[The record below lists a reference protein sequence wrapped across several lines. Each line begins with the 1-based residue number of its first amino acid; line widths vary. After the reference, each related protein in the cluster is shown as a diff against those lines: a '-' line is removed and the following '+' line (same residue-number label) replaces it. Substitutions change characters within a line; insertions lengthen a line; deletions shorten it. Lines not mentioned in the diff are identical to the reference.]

1 MVMPEIVIKNVS
13 FNYSNQNTR
22 PALDN
27 VSLRIAAGSF
37 VGIVGH
43 TGSGKSTLVSLIDG
57 LGKPTSGQIQVGTAT
72 VNAQSS
78 PEDLAQLRRHVGY
91 VFQFPEQQLFAE
103 TVGQD
108 IAFGPTNLGWST
120 ERVQAAVQEALKL
133 VGLPA
138 EFTDRSPFALSGGQM
153 RRVAIAGVLAMKP
166 AVLILDEPTAG
177 LDAAAT
183 ERLLTNVAQLHAAGT
198 TILLITHQMDQV
210 ARYADQVVV
219 MNQGHL
225 VKSAPPREIFANP
238 AFLAANHLNVPAA
251 VAMSHQLRDA
261 GVKIDPALSIDA
273 LADQLAAKLGGKH
286 GEQ

>member
-1 MVMPEIVIKNVS
+1 
-13 FNYSNQNTR
+13 
-22 PALDN
+22 
-27 VSLRIAAGSF
+27 
-37 VGIVGH
+37 
-43 TGSGKSTLVSLIDG
+43 
-57 LGKPTSGQIQVGTAT
+57 
-72 VNAQSS
+72 
-78 PEDLAQLRRHVGY
+78 
-91 VFQFPEQQLFAE
+91 
-103 TVGQD
+103 
-108 IAFGPTNLGWST
+108 
-120 ERVQAAVQEALKL
+120 
-133 VGLPA
+133 
-138 EFTDRSPFALSGGQM
+138 M
-153 RRVAIAGVLAMKP
+153 RRAAIAGVLAMKP
-166 AVLILDEPTAG
+166 AILILDEPTAG

-225 VKSAPPREIFANP
+225 VKSASPREIFADP

-261 GVKIDPALSIDA
+261 GVKVDPALSIDA

>member
-1 MVMPEIVIKNVS
+1 MPEIVIKNVN
-13 FNYSNQNTR
+13 FNYSVQNAR
-22 PALDN
+22 PALDD
-27 VSLRIAAGSF
+27 VSLRIPSGSF

-57 LGKPTSGQIQVGTAT
+57 LGKPTSGQIQVGSAM
-72 VNAQSS
+72 VDAQSS
-78 PEDLAQLRRHVGY
+78 PEDLAKLRHHVGY

-108 IAFGPTNLGWST
+108 IAFGPTNLGWSAD
-120 ERVQAAVQEALKL
+120 RIQAAVQEALEL
-133 VGLPA
+133 VGLPP
-138 EFTDRSPFALSGGQM
+138 EFADRSPFALSGGQM

-166 AVLILDEPTAG
+166 AILILDEPTAG

-183 ERLLTNVAQLHAAGT
+183 DRLLENIARLHAAGT

-225 VKSAPPREIFANP
+225 VKSATPKEIFADP
-238 AFLAANHLNVPAA
+238 AFLSTNHLNVPAA

-273 LADQLAAKLGGKH
+273 LADQLAARLGGKR
-286 GEQ
+286 GE

>member
-1 MVMPEIVIKNVS
+1 MPEILIKNVS
-13 FNYSNQNTR
+13 FSYAAQNAR
-22 PALDN
+22 PALDD
-27 VSLRIAAGSF
+27 VSLRIAPGSF

-57 LGKPTSGQIQVGTAT
+57 LGKPTSGQIQVGTVT
-72 VNAQSS
+72 VDAQSS
-78 PEDLAQLRRHVGY
+78 PADLAQLRRHVGY

-120 ERVQAAVQEALKL
+120 DRVQAAVQEALKL

-138 EFTDRSPFALSGGQM
+138 AFADRSPFALSGGQM
-153 RRVAIAGVLAMKP
+153 RRAAIAGVLAMKP
-166 AVLILDEPTAG
+166 AILILDEPTAG

-225 VKSAPPREIFANP
+225 VKSAPPREIFVDP

-273 LADQLAAKLGGKH
+273 LADQLAAKLGG
-286 GEQ
+286 EAR

>member
-1 MVMPEIVIKNVS
+1 MPEILIKNVS
-13 FNYSNQNTR
+13 FSYAAQNAR
-22 PALDN
+22 PALDD
-27 VSLRIAAGSF
+27 VSLRIAPGSF

-57 LGKPTSGQIQVGTAT
+57 LGNPTSGQIQVGTVT
-72 VNAQSS
+72 VDAQSS
-78 PEDLAQLRRHVGY
+78 PADLAQLRRHVGY

-120 ERVQAAVQEALKL
+120 DRVQAAVQEALKL

-138 EFTDRSPFALSGGQM
+138 AFADRSPFALSGGQM
-153 RRVAIAGVLAMKP
+153 RRAAIAGVLAMKP
-166 AVLILDEPTAG
+166 AILILDEPTAG

-225 VKSAPPREIFANP
+225 VKSAPPREIFVDP

>member
-1 MVMPEIVIKNVS
+1 MPEIVIKNVS
-13 FNYSNQNTR
+13 FSYAAQNAR
-22 PALDN
+22 PALDD
-27 VSLRIAAGSF
+27 VSLRIAPGSF

-57 LGKPTSGQIQVGTAT
+57 LGKPTSGQIQVGTVT
-72 VNAQSS
+72 VDAQSS
-78 PEDLAQLRRHVGY
+78 PADLAQLRRHVGY

-120 ERVQAAVQEALKL
+120 DRVQAAVQEALKL

-138 EFTDRSPFALSGGQM
+138 AFADRSPFALSGGQM
-153 RRVAIAGVLAMKP
+153 RRAAIAGVLAMKP
-166 AVLILDEPTAG
+166 AILILDEPTAG

-225 VKSAPPREIFANP
+225 VKSAPPREIFVDP

>member
-1 MVMPEIVIKNVS
+1 MPEILIKNVS
-13 FNYSNQNTR
+13 FSYAAQNAR
-22 PALDN
+22 PALDD
-27 VSLRIAAGSF
+27 VSLRIAPGSF

-57 LGKPTSGQIQVGTAT
+57 LGKPTSGQIQVGTVT
-72 VNAQSS
+72 VDAQSS
-78 PEDLAQLRRHVGY
+78 PADLAQLRRHVGY

-120 ERVQAAVQEALKL
+120 DRVQAAVQEALKL

-138 EFTDRSPFALSGGQM
+138 AFADRSPFALSGGQM
-153 RRVAIAGVLAMKP
+153 RRAAIAGVLAMKP
-166 AVLILDEPTAG
+166 AILILDEPTAG

-225 VKSAPPREIFANP
+225 VKSAPPREIFVDP

>member
-1 MVMPEIVIKNVS
+1 MVMPEIVIKNVN
-13 FNYSNQNTR
+13 FNYSVQNAR
-22 PALDN
+22 PALDD
-27 VSLRIAAGSF
+27 VSLRIPSGSF

-57 LGKPTSGQIQVGTAT
+57 LGKPTSGQIQVGAAT
-72 VNAQSS
+72 VDAQSS
-78 PEDLAQLRRHVGY
+78 PEDLAKLRHHVGY

-108 IAFGPTNLGWST
+108 IAFGPTNLGWSAD
-120 ERVQAAVQEALKL
+120 RIQAAVQEALEL
-133 VGLPA
+133 VGLPP
-138 EFTDRSPFALSGGQM
+138 EFADRSPFALSGGQM

-166 AVLILDEPTAG
+166 AILILDEPTAG

-183 ERLLTNVAQLHAAGT
+183 DRLLENIARLHAAGT

-225 VKSAPPREIFANP
+225 VKSAAPKEIFADP
-238 AFLAANHLNVPAA
+238 AFLSANHLNVPAA

-261 GVKIDPALSIDA
+261 GVKINPALSIDA
-273 LADQLAAKLGGKH
+273 LADQLAAKLGGKR
-286 GEQ
+286 GE

>member
-1 MVMPEIVIKNVS
+1 MVMPEILIKNVS
-13 FNYSNQNTR
+13 FSYAAQNAR
-22 PALDN
+22 PALDD
-27 VSLRIAAGSF
+27 VSLRIAPGSF

-57 LGKPTSGQIQVGTAT
+57 LGKPTSGQIQVGTVT
-72 VNAQSS
+72 VDAQSS
-78 PEDLAQLRRHVGY
+78 PADLAQLRRHVGY

-120 ERVQAAVQEALKL
+120 DRVQAAVQEALKL

-138 EFTDRSPFALSGGQM
+138 AFADRSPFALSGGQM
-153 RRVAIAGVLAMKP
+153 RRAAIAGVLAMKP
-166 AVLILDEPTAG
+166 AILILDEPTAG

-225 VKSAPPREIFANP
+225 VKSAPPREIFVDP

>member
-1 MVMPEIVIKNVS
+1 MPEIVIKNVS
-13 FNYSNQNTR
+13 FSYAAQNAR
-22 PALDN
+22 PALDD
-27 VSLRIAAGSF
+27 VSLRIAPGSF

-57 LGKPTSGQIQVGTAT
+57 LGKPTSGQIQVGTVT
-72 VNAQSS
+72 VDAQSS
-78 PEDLAQLRRHVGY
+78 PADLAQLRRHVGY

-120 ERVQAAVQEALKL
+120 DRVQAAVQEALKL

-138 EFTDRSPFALSGGQM
+138 AFADRSPFALSGGQM
-153 RRVAIAGVLAMKP
+153 RRAAIAGVLAMKP
-166 AVLILDEPTAG
+166 AILILDEPTAG

-225 VKSAPPREIFANP
+225 VKSVPPREIFADP

>member
-1 MVMPEIVIKNVS
+1 MPEIVIKNVS
-13 FNYSNQNTR
+13 FSYAAQNAR

-27 VSLRIAAGSF
+27 VSLRIAPGSF

-57 LGKPTSGQIQVGTAT
+57 LGKPTSGQIQVGTVT
-72 VNAQSS
+72 VDAQSS
-78 PEDLAQLRRHVGY
+78 PADLAQLRRHVGY

-120 ERVQAAVQEALKL
+120 DRVQAAVQEALKL

-138 EFTDRSPFALSGGQM
+138 AFADRSPFALSGGQM
-153 RRVAIAGVLAMKP
+153 RRAAIAGVLAMKP
-166 AVLILDEPTAG
+166 AILILDEPTAG

-198 TILLITHQMDQV
+198 TILLITHHMDQV

-225 VKSAPPREIFANP
+225 VKSAPPRELFVDP

>member
-1 MVMPEIVIKNVS
+1 MPAIVIKNVS
-13 FNYSNQNTR
+13 FNYSSLATR
-22 PALDN
+22 PALDD
-27 VSLRIAAGSF
+27 VSLRVEAGSF

-57 LGKPTSGQIQVGTAT
+57 LGRPTSGQIQVGDVT

-78 PEDLAQLRRHVGY
+78 QADLTKLRQHVGY

-120 ERVQAAVQEALKL
+120 DQVQTAVADALKL

-138 EFTDRSPFALSGGQM
+138 TFASRSPFALSGGQM
-153 RRVAIAGVLAMKP
+153 RRVAIAGVLAMRP
-166 AVLILDEPTAG
+166 AILILDEPTAG

-183 ERLLTNVAQLHAAGT
+183 HRLLANIAQLHAAGT

-210 ARYADQVVV
+210 AQYADQMVV
-219 MNQGHL
+219 MNHGHL
-225 VKSAPPREIFANP
+225 VKSAPPREIFADP

-261 GVKIDPALSIDA
+261 GVTISPALSIED
-273 LADQLAAKLGGKH
+273 LADQLAAKLGGKS
-286 GEQ
+286 GE

>member
-1 MVMPEIVIKNVS
+1 MPEIVIKNVS
-13 FNYSNQNTR
+13 FSYAAQNAR

-27 VSLRIAAGSF
+27 VSLRIAPGSF

-57 LGKPTSGQIQVGTAT
+57 LGKPTSGQIQVGTVT
-72 VNAQSS
+72 VDAQSS
-78 PEDLAQLRRHVGY
+78 PADLAQLRRHVGY

-120 ERVQAAVQEALKL
+120 DRVQAAVQEALKL

-138 EFTDRSPFALSGGQM
+138 AFADRSPFALSGGQM
-153 RRVAIAGVLAMKP
+153 RRAAIAGVLAMKP
-166 AVLILDEPTAG
+166 AILILDEPTAG

-198 TILLITHQMDQV
+198 TILLITHHMDQV

-225 VKSAPPREIFANP
+225 VKSAPPREIFVDP

>member
-1 MVMPEIVIKNVS
+1 MVMPEILIKNVS
-13 FNYSNQNTR
+13 FSYAAQNAR
-22 PALDN
+22 PALDD
-27 VSLRIAAGSF
+27 VSLRIAPGSF

-57 LGKPTSGQIQVGTAT
+57 LGKPTSGQIQVGTVT
-72 VNAQSS
+72 VDAQSS
-78 PEDLAQLRRHVGY
+78 PADLAQLRRHVGY

-120 ERVQAAVQEALKL
+120 DRVQAAVQEALKL

-138 EFTDRSPFALSGGQM
+138 AFADRSPFALSGGQM
-153 RRVAIAGVLAMKP
+153 RRAAIAGVLAMKP
-166 AVLILDEPTAG
+166 AILILDEPTAG

-225 VKSAPPREIFANP
+225 VKSAPPREIFVDP

-273 LADQLAAKLGGKH
+273 LADQLAAKLGG
-286 GEQ
+286 EAR